1 MPQTHP
7 RYSAEFRAEAIR
19 LVRTSG
25 KSKTAIAH
33 DLGISLSA
41 SPWRRYAPGC
51 GRPSSGE
58 LDAGE
63 RQDGLTS
70 DEVAELAELRRLRR
84 LRRLRQLEEENQKLN
99 QVVADLTLDNRAL
112 KDSAAKNW

>member
-7 RYSAEFRAEAIR
+7 RSAAEFRAEAIR

-33 DLGISLSA
+33 DLGISREALRA
-41 SPWRRYAPGC
+41 WLRQA
-51 GRPSSGE
+51 E

-63 RQDGLTS
+63 RHDGLTS
-70 DEVAELAELRRLRR
+70 EEVAELRRLRR
-84 LRRLRQLEEENQKLN
+84 ENKILREEREILVK
-99 QVVADLTLDNRAL
+99 
-112 KDSAAKNW
+112 AAAFFGSPFARETNSLP

>member
-19 LVRTSG
+19 LVRTSE

-33 DLGISLSA
+33 DLGISLEA
-41 SPWRRYAPGC
+41 LRAWLRQA
-51 GRPSSGE
+51 E

-63 RQDGLTS
+63 RHDGLTS
-70 DEVAELAELRRLRR
+70 DELAELVGCAARIKILR
-84 LRRLRQLEEENQKLN
+84 EEREILVK
-99 QVVADLTLDNRAL
+99 
-112 KDSAAKNW
+112 AAAFFGPLARETNSLP

>member
-33 DLGISLSA
+33 DLGISLEA
-41 SPWRRYAPGC
+41 LRAWVRQA
-51 GRPSSGE
+51 E

-63 RQDGLTS
+63 R
-70 DEVAELAELRRLRR
+70 
-84 LRRLRQLEEENQKLN
+84 
-99 QVVADLTLDNRAL
+99 
-112 KDSAAKNW
+112 